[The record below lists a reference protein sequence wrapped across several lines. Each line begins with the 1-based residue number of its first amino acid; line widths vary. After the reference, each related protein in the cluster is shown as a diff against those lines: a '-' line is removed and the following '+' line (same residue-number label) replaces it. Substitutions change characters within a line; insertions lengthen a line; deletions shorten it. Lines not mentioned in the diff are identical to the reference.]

1 VHESNLLN
9 LPYATLFF
17 FFQLSNLDP
26 LTPLTEKTTWWGCGA
41 HIPAVL
47 DSVPESERC
56 TCTPKVERDGKEYPP
71 KGSH

>member
-1 VHESNLLN
+1 MYESYLFH
-9 LPYATLFF
+9 LPYASIPITLFKM
-17 FFQLSNLDP
+17 LIIA
-26 LTPLTEKTTWWGCGA
+26 EKTTWWGCGN

-71 KGSH
+71 KRSN

>member
-1 VHESNLLN
+1 MCMKAICS
-9 LPYATLFF
+9 TC
-17 FFQLSNLDP
+17 Q
-26 LTPLTEKTTWWGCGA
+26 KTTWWGCGA

-47 DSVPESERC
+47 DCVPESERC